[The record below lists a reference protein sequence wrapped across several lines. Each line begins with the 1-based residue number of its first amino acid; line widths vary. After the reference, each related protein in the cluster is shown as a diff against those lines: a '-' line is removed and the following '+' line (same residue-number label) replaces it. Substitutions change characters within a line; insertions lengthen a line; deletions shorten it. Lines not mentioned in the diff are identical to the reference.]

1 MQSWPRS
8 SWAIF
13 GAFWCLLHHNVFRWQ
28 TDHMF
33 LVLGWYSG
41 GIEFGA
47 KLVHFCH
54 FGASWPHPSFQHISI
69 WSCSCPSNAW
79 YACFSPIQLFWCSL
93 TLFISSDDKV
103 IMLLAKSCMI
113 VIDLAELHFDAKLWV
128 YNCTH
133 SMLSVD
139 GARLIETLHK
149 GLRCEK
155 DEMAGRWFILPCHFC
170 PCPLSLELSLT
181 Y

>member
-28 TDHMF
+28 TDHM

-113 VIDLAELHFDAKLWV
+113 IIDLAELHFDAKIIGLLLYSFNVVGWW
-128 YNCTH
+128 
-133 SMLSVD
+133 
-139 GARLIETLHK
+139 ARLIETLVS
-149 GLRCEK
+149 GSV
-155 DEMAGRWFILPCHFC
+155 MINS
-170 PCPLSLELSLT
+170 SL
-181 Y
+181 